1 MYYLCIIKKE
11 IIRHINNLSKPLI
24 MKEFTIKEQTINYV
38 INYLATK
45 PYNEVYQLIDL
56 IQNDIKSSKDEDPN
70 KPLDCEYL

>member
-1 MYYLCIIKKE
+1 
-11 IIRHINNLSKPLI
+11 

-38 INYLATK
+38 INYLATN
-45 PYNEVYQLIDL
+45 PYNEFYQLIDL

>member
-1 MYYLCIIKKE
+1 
-11 IIRHINNLSKPLI
+11 
-24 MKEFTIKEQTINYV
+24 MKEFTLKEQTINYV

-56 IQNDIKSSKDEDPN
+56 IQNDIKSPKDEDPN

>member
-1 MYYLCIIKKE
+1 
-11 IIRHINNLSKPLI
+11 

-56 IQNDIKSSKDEDPN
+56 IQKDIKEPKEDPY
-70 KPLDCEYL
+70 KPVDCEYL

>member
-1 MYYLCIIKKE
+1 
-11 IIRHINNLSKPLI
+11 
-24 MKEFTIKEQTINYV
+24 MKEFTIKEQTIIV
-38 INYLATK
+38 LIKYLGTK